1 MVFDYTQR
9 QLGDLYKKHKKKIYT
24 LAILT
29 TINLLLSISI
39 FFHVIPTDTVP
50 LRRLIKNDLQ
60 TLNKNVTED
69 DEGRFKWLNKAY
81 IDTNDVFVT
90 LPSGSCS
97 QVNSETFHD
106 AISPFISFFTTDNVD
121 EYSLETTYINKT
133 YYNEVDIGK
142 KAIDQITFITTS
154 APSSITTTSVPS
166 SITTT
171 SVPLIEIFDLTQI
184 KPAKFKSC
192 KFYTDDH
199 IDKVATVGSCDKKNT
214 CKDNASPECYR
225 NEYCYIAS
233 KGAADICR
241 PGLYYDFCIIAG
253 YKSPDRFS
261 FGIEDASDDDF
272 YLVAFIGAI
281 SCIVNSAGFMF
292 LFYYKAFRSKKA
304 TNKDNKCQKRFTTC
318 CLSLCFSQKAIEE
331 EAERRSKKQLER
343 DEKKAKINTEEAKAD
358 ALEKIAGSKPE
369 DFILQDERHIR
380 FDFSGDRKD
389 AKDTSEEAKNTKDP
403 KKTQCCDKLPTGG
416 TCWNGITWGIL
427 ILVFFTDV
435 VILYCFCYSYFALVG
450 VQSNDRDKFFQPN
463 NYEEKEEH
471 AVFDNIHPN
480 ISPALT
486 EMFTVAMFF
495 IVWWLHL
502 VLSVVRLFVSGLI
515 FKRYLKSN
523 ADTDTADTDNTDTD
537 TGTVGSEARYGR
549 YEMVGMSDDNCNEL
563 RF

>member
-1 MVFDYTQR
+1 MEFKRLNYIQGK
-9 QLGDLYKKHKKKIYT
+9 LNELYKKHKKKIYT

-60 TLNKNVTED
+60 TLNKNTT
-69 DEGRFKWLNKAY
+69 RFKWLNKAY

-97 QVNSETFHD
+97 QVNNETFHD
-106 AISPFISFFTTDNVD
+106 AISPFISFFTTDNAD
-121 EYSLETTYINKT
+121 EYELGQKYIKYIKQT
-133 YYNEVDIGK
+133 DYNEVDIGK
-142 KAIDQITFITTS
+142 KAIDQLMFIETTTTS
-154 APSSITTTSVPS
+154 APSTTTTSA
-166 SITTT
+166 
-171 SVPLIEIFDLTQI
+171 PLIEIFDLRKI
-184 KPAKFKSC
+184 DYNKFKSC
-192 KFYTDDH
+192 KFYADDH
-199 IDKVATVGSCDKKNT
+199 IDKVATVGSCTNT
-214 CKDNASPECYR
+214 CEKDEPECYR

-253 YKSPDRFS
+253 YKSTGFS
-261 FGIEDASDDDF
+261 FTYENASDNNF

-281 SCIVNSAGFMF
+281 SCIFNSAVFMF
-292 LFYYKAFRSKKA
+292 LFYYKAFRSNNA
-304 TNKDNKCQKRFTTC
+304 TKKDNKCQERFTNC
-318 CLSLCFSQKAIEE
+318 CLKLCFCQKGQKAIDK
-331 EAERRSKKQLER
+331 EAAKQLKEEKER
-343 DEKKAKINTEEAKAD
+343 LELAKQKAEIKTKEAQAEAFKNIGNNNNPDE
-358 ALEKIAGSKPE
+358 
-369 DFILQDERHIR
+369 FVLQDERHIR
-380 FDFSGDRKD
+380 FDFSGDKKKANPNETAED
-389 AKDTSEEAKNTKDP
+389 AEGAKGAEDAQ
-403 KKTQCCDKLPTGG
+403 KKNQCCDKLPTRG
-416 TCWNGITWGIL
+416 TCWNGIKWAIL
-427 ILVFFTDV
+427 ILVFVTDV

-450 VQSNDRDKFFQPN
+450 VQSSDRDKFWQPN
-463 NYEEKEEH
+463 NYEPKDGH

-502 VLSVVRLFVSGLI
+502 VLSVVRLFVGGLI
-515 FKRYLKSN
+515 FKSKDN
-523 ADTDTADTDNTDTD
+523 KPAAADTNTE
-537 TGTVGSEARYGR
+537 SAARYGR

>member
-1 MVFDYTQR
+1 MEFKRLNYIKEK
-9 QLGDLYKKHKKKIYT
+9 LNDLYDQHKKKIYT

-39 FFHVIPTDTVP
+39 LFHVIPTDTVP

-60 TLNKNVTED
+60 TLNKNTT
-69 DEGRFKWLNKAY
+69 RFTWLNKAY

-106 AISPFISFFTTDNVD
+106 AISPFISFFTTDNAD
-121 EYSLETTYINKT
+121 EYDLGNISITKNMYDSVN
-133 YYNEVDIGK
+133 IGK
-142 KAIDQITFITTS
+142 TSIKNALFTFTAASTLVNTTDY
-154 APSSITTTSVPS
+154 T
-166 SITTT
+166 
-171 SVPLIEIFDLTQI
+171 IFDLRKI
-184 KPAKFKSC
+184 DYSKFKSC

-199 IDKVATVGSCDKKNT
+199 IDKVATVGSCDIENT
-214 CKDNASPECYR
+214 CIGVDSPECYR

-253 YKSPDRFS
+253 YKTPGFS
-261 FGIEDASDDDF
+261 FTYENASDDDF

-292 LFYYKAFRSKKA
+292 LFYYKAFRSKKDSK
-304 TNKDNKCQKRFTTC
+304 KDNKCQERITNC
-318 CLSLCFSQKAIEE
+318 CLTLWCCPKAIV
-331 EAERRSKKQLER
+331 EAAKQLKKEKQEKLESDKKQA
-343 DEKKAKINTEEAKAD
+343 DIIKTIAEAKA
-358 ALEKIAGSKPE
+358 LKNIAE
-369 DFILQDERHIR
+369 DTKKNTDTDTDTDDEAFLLQDERHIR
-380 FDFSGDRKD
+380 FDFSGPDESANTPNETAEG
-389 AKDTSEEAKNTKDP
+389 AKETTKDP
-403 KKTQCCDKLPTGG
+403 KKNKCCDKLPTRG
-416 TCWNGITWGIL
+416 TCWNFIKWTIL

-450 VQSNDRDKFFQPN
+450 ISSNDDFFQPN
-463 NYEEKEEH
+463 NYEQKEEH

-502 VLSVVRLFVSGLI
+502 VLSVVRLFVGGLL
-515 FKRYLKSN
+515 FYRSRV
-523 ADTDTADTDNTDTD
+523 DTAGTNTGSDTAG
-537 TGTVGSEARYGR
+537 TGFINGGARYGR
-549 YEMVGMSDDNCNEL
+549 YEMVRMSDDNCNEL

>member
-1 MVFDYTQR
+1 MEFKRLNYIQGK
-9 QLGDLYKKHKKKIYT
+9 LNELYKKHKKKIYT

-60 TLNKNVTED
+60 TLNKNTT
-69 DEGRFKWLNKAY
+69 RFKWLNKAY

-97 QVNSETFHD
+97 QVNNETFHD
-106 AISPFISFFTTDNVD
+106 AISPFISFFTTDNAD
-121 EYSLETTYINKT
+121 EYELGQKYIKYIKQT
-133 YYNEVDIGK
+133 DYNEVDIGK
-142 KAIDQITFITTS
+142 KAIDQLMFIETTTTS
-154 APSSITTTSVPS
+154 APSTTTTSA
-166 SITTT
+166 
-171 SVPLIEIFDLTQI
+171 PLIEIFDLRKI
-184 KPAKFKSC
+184 DYNKFKSC
-192 KFYTDDH
+192 KFYADDH
-199 IDKVATVGSCDKKNT
+199 IDKVATVGSCTNT
-214 CKDNASPECYR
+214 CEKDEPECYR

-253 YKSPDRFS
+253 YKSTGFS
-261 FGIEDASDDDF
+261 FTYENASDNNF

-281 SCIVNSAGFMF
+281 SCIFNSAVFMF
-292 LFYYKAFRSKKA
+292 LFYYKAFRSNDA
-304 TNKDNKCQKRFTTC
+304 TKKDNKCQKRFTNC
-318 CLSLCFSQKAIEE
+318 CLKLCFCQKGQKAIDKEVDKRYKE
-331 EAERRSKKQLER
+331 RMKKIAERLKLNKSKVLQAEQKMLESMA
-343 DEKKAKINTEEAKAD
+343 DDNNINNIPA
-358 ALEKIAGSKPE
+358 
-369 DFILQDERHIR
+369 LQDERHIR
-380 FDFSGDRKD
+380 FDFSGPDKTNSNETAED
-389 AKDTSEEAKNTKDP
+389 AEGAEKTTEGAQ
-403 KKTQCCDKLPTGG
+403 KKTQCCDKLPKRE
-416 TCWNGITWGIL
+416 TCWNGIKWAIL
-427 ILVFFTDV
+427 ILVFVTDV

-450 VQSNDRDKFFQPN
+450 VQSSDSFFQPN
-463 NYEEKEEH
+463 NYEQKDEH

-502 VLSVVRLFVSGLI
+502 VLSVVRLFVGGLI
-515 FKRYLKSN
+515 FKQSRDNK
-523 ADTDTADTDNTDTD
+523 TTADDTNTE
-537 TGTVGSEARYGR
+537 SAARYGR

>member
-1 MVFDYTQR
+1 MKFDDIQGK
-9 QLGDLYKKHKKKIYT
+9 LNELYKKHKKKIYT

-60 TLNKNVTED
+60 TLNKNVTKDED
-69 DEGRFKWLNKAY
+69 DKGRFKWLNKAY

-106 AISPFISFFTTDNVD
+106 AISPFISFFTTDNEN
-121 EYSLETTYINKT
+121 EYKLKT
-133 YYNEVDIGK
+133 ISITKNMYDSVNIGK
-142 KAIDQITFITTS
+142 TSIMNSTFS
-154 APSSITTTSVPS
+154 ASMVGTDYT
-166 SITTT
+166 
-171 SVPLIEIFDLTQI
+171 IFDLRKI
-184 KPAKFKSC
+184 DYSKFKSC
-192 KFYTDDH
+192 KFYTNNH
-199 IDKVATVGSCDKKNT
+199 IDKVATVGSCTNT
-214 CKDNASPECYR
+214 CEKDEPECYR

-253 YKSPDRFS
+253 YKSTGFFS
-261 FGIEDASDDDF
+261 FTYENASDDDF
-272 YLVAFIGAI
+272 YLAAFIGAI
-281 SCIVNSAGFMF
+281 SCIFNSAVFMF
-292 LFYYKAFRSKKA
+292 LFYYKAFRSNDDTK
-304 TNKDNKCQKRFTTC
+304 KDNKCQEQFTNC
-318 CLSLCFSQKAIEE
+318 CLKLCFCQKGQKAIDKEVDKRYKE
-331 EAERRSKKQLER
+331 RMKKIAERLKLNKSKVLQAEQKMLESM
-343 DEKKAKINTEEAKAD
+343 AD
-358 ALEKIAGSKPE
+358 NNNNNNMPT
-369 DFILQDERHIR
+369 LQDERHIR
-380 FDFSGDRKD
+380 FDFSGPKDTPAED
-389 AKDTSEEAKNTKDP
+389 AKDAEDAEGAKDAEGAQ
-403 KKTQCCDKLPTGG
+403 KKTQCCDKLPTRE
-416 TCWNGITWGIL
+416 TCKNSIKWSIL
-427 ILVFFTDV
+427 ILVFATDV

-450 VQSNDRDKFFQPN
+450 VQSSDSFFQPN
-463 NYEEKEEH
+463 NYEQKDEH

-502 VLSVVRLFVSGLI
+502 VLSVVRLFVGGLI
-515 FKRYLKSN
+515 FKQSRDNK
-523 ADTDTADTDNTDTD
+523 TTADTAEF
-537 TGTVGSEARYGR
+537 GKGEARYGR